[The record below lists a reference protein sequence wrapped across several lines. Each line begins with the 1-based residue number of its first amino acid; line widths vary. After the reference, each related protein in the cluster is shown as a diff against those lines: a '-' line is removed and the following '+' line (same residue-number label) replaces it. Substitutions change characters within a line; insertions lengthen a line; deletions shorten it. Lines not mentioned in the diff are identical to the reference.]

1 MKKTLQMLAAAVV
14 LTTAS
19 VAQAQGGGGGG
30 RGGNM
35 QERMAQQR
43 AMMFEGIT
51 LTAEQTTKIDS
62 ISATARKAQM
72 ELMAGMQQGGGQMPP
87 ELREKRT
94 AITTKERADI
104 KALLTKEQGEQFDK
118 NVAAMGNGRRGNGLI

>member
-19 VAQAQGGGGGG
+19 VAQAQGG
-30 RGGNM
+30 RAGGNQ

-51 LTAEQTTKIDS
+51 LTADQTTKIDS
-62 ISATARKAQM
+62 ISGATRKAQM
-72 ELMAGMQQGGGQMPP
+72 ELRAGMQQGGGQMPP
-87 ELREKRT
+87 ELQEKRA
-94 AITTKERADI
+94 AIMTKQRADI

-118 NVAAMGNGRRGNGLI
+118 NIAAMGNGRRGNRLI